1 MGKVDGKSWLEMRR
15 TIGVMG
21 RFSSSI
27 LIHKIVGIHKSY
39 KPIIAKKESL
49 RKKTAQISLNPLILT
64 YDGPCNPLLKNVV
77 CKMWRHLH
85 HLGDMDKNYI

>member
-1 MGKVDGKSWLEMRR
+1 MEGSLIGKVDGKSWLEMRR

-64 YDGPCNPLLKNVV
+64 YDGPCNPLLKKRSSQNVEAFASF
-77 CKMWRHLH
+77 
-85 HLGDMDKNYI
+85 G